1 MRSFLLIPLV
11 ALALLSHPS
20 GSVAQQA
27 EPADQQPEPA
37 AQQPEP
43 AAQPTEPAAQN
54 KLLTIELN
62 RVQQSQSGCRLSF
75 MAVNRLGADL
85 QTTAFEIVFFDPDSI
100 VSQMLLLDFGRL
112 PKDKTKVVEFDLPQ
126 ACEQISRVLVND
138 ILECAGADE
147 QNMTEDCFNALR
159 TSNKAGIEF
168 GV

>member
-1 MRSFLLIPLV
+1 MRSFYYFPLL
-11 ALALLSHPS
+11 ALGLLSHPA
-20 GSVAQQA
+20 GS
-27 EPADQQPEPA
+27 A
-37 AQQPEP
+37 AQQTEPAVEQTEP
-43 AAQPTEPAAQN
+43 AAQPTEPAALN

-62 RVQQSQSGCRLSF
+62 RVQQSQNGCRLSF
-75 MAVNRLGADL
+75 MAVNRLGTDL
-85 QTTAFEIVFFDPDSI
+85 RTTALEIVFFDPDSI

-159 TSNKAGIEF
+159 TSNRAGIEF